1 MPSPFPG
8 MDPFLEG
15 QGFWQDFHTRLL
27 TYCSDSINGAL
38 PGHYAALIEERISLV
53 DLTGEALG
61 GFRPDVSIVQ
71 EQHVTTALKEQR
83 GVATL
88 EPVAVPL
95 ARKDLDEVPER
106 WIEIKR
112 LPDLA
117 LVTIIEIL
125 SPTNKSGMCRGQYL
139 QKRRELLDQAV
150 HLVEIDLL
158 LRGQRLPTGAPL
170 PSGDYYAFV
179 SRAEKRESSDV
190 YAWSIRRALPPIP
203 IPLTPPDPDLTLD
216 LAAVV
221 ARAYDQGRYHRLIH
235 YADPVDLPLSAEDQ
249 SWLRTLV
256 SPPAGA

>member
-1 MPSPFPG
+1 
-8 MDPFLEG
+8 MDPFLES
-15 QGFWQDFHTRLL
+15 QGFWQDFHFRFIAYCGELL
-27 TYCSDSINGAL
+27 SSKL
-38 PGHYAALIEERISLV
+38 PGSYVALIEERISLV
-53 DLTGEALG
+53 DLTGEARI
-61 GFRPDVSIVQ
+61 GFFPDVSIVR
-71 EQHVTTALKEQR
+71 EERVPATPKLH
-83 GVATL
+83 GSVATL
-88 EPVAVPL
+88 EPVAIPL

-117 LVTIIEIL
+117 LVTVIEIL
-125 SPTNKSGMCRGQYL
+125 SPTNKSGMGRGQYL
-139 QKRRELLDQAV
+139 QKRGELLDQPV

-158 LRGQRLPTGAPL
+158 LRGQRLPMGATL

-190 YAWSIRRALPPIP
+190 YAWSIRRALPAIP
-203 IPLTPPDPDLTLD
+203 IPLSSPDPDLSLD

-235 YADPVDLPLSAEDQ
+235 YTDRLELPLSAEDQ
-249 SWLRTLV
+249 NWLRTLI

>member
-8 MDPFLEG
+8 MDPFLES
-15 QGFWQDFHTRLL
+15 QGFWQDFHTSLL
-27 TYCSDSINGAL
+27 TYCREFVNASL
-38 PGHYAALIEERISLV
+38 PAHYVALIEERISLV

-61 GFRPDVSIVQ
+61 GFRPDVSIVR

-117 LVTIIEIL
+117 LVTVIEIL
-125 SPTNKSGMCRGQYL
+125 SPTNKSGMGRGQYL
-139 QKRRELLDQAV
+139 QKRSELLDQRV
-150 HLVEIDLL
+150 HLVDIDLL
-158 LRGQRLPTGAPL
+158 LRGQRLPMGALL

-203 IPLTPPDPDLTLD
+203 IPLTPPDPDLSLD
-216 LAAVV
+216 LGAVV
-221 ARAYDQGRYHRLIH
+221 ARAYDQGRYQRLVH
-235 YADPVDLPLSAEDQ
+235 YTGPLDFPLAAEDQ
-249 SWLRTLV
+249 SWLQTLV
-256 SPPAGA
+256 SPESK